1 MKLSSRKAL
10 PRRDELLRERA
21 QASLLRSAF
30 PHVGQLRIEL
40 TFSDTRALAHSP
52 QVHTLYPAAP
62 AFFRF
67 PCPCADCDGDFD
79 LTAAVQSLLTGSPAR
94 QRTLS
99 GQAVCDGARFR
110 GPADTVCSMQLTF
123 RLASLPAAQ

>member
-67 PCPCADCDGDFD
+67 ACPCADCDGDFD
-79 LTAAVQSLLTGSPAR
+79 LTACVKSLLNGTSTR
-94 QRTLS
+94 QRAVS
-99 GQAVCDGARFR
+99 GQVACAGTRFR
-110 GPADTVCSMQLTF
+110 GPQDTACSVQLAY
-123 RLASLPAAQ
+123 RVLSSPG

>member
-1 MKLSSRKAL
+1 MGPARKDQV
-10 PRRDELLRERA
+10 RREQMLKERA
-21 QASLLRSAF
+21 QASPLRDVF
-30 PHVGQLRIEL
+30 PQAGQLRVEL
-40 TFSDTRALAHSP
+40 NFSDPRAQSPSP

-79 LTAAVQSLLTGSPAR
+79 LTAAVQSLLTGSSAR

-99 GQAVCDGARFR
+99 GQASCDGARFR
-110 GPADTVCSMQLTF
+110 GPADTACSMQLTF